1 LKLVAALDLSRQ
13 ARVTGSLTIENGIR
27 NFPVEFVID
36 TGAVRTCILKG
47 HIRRMRINSDEY
59 ELYDFTFSTAIGKV
73 RPRAFKKTHISLM
86 CLNEMGQQ
94 YPESFS
100 FPDLPF
106 IPIEQEDNN
115 RKFRLQSLIGMDL
128 LQLFPFW
135 EYTENELILSSN
147 RYVTS
152 INQIN

>member
-1 LKLVAALDLSRQ
+1 MKLVAALDLNRQ
-13 ARVTGSLTIENGIR
+13 ARVTGSLTIENVIK

-47 HIRRMRINSDEY
+47 HIRRMRIKSDEY
-59 ELYDFTFSTAIGKV
+59 ELYNFTFSTAIGKV
-73 RPRAFKKTHISLM
+73 RPRAFKKAHISLM

-115 RKFRLQSLIGMDL
+115 MKFRLQSLIGMDL

-135 EYTENELILSSN
+135 EYTENELILSSD
-147 RYVTS
+147 RYVH
-152 INQIN
+152 